1 MSGLPVNLMKSTE
14 SAGEAFLP
22 LGYTPPPFRFAR
34 MGKVNQIKR
43 IVAAH
48 FGISVIEMDSRRRAR
63 AVSRPRQ
70 IAMFM
75 AKTLT
80 TYSLPDIGRRFGGK
94 DHTTVIHAVRKV
106 QELAKE
112 DEAFRETLADIEAK
126 IIFALGAA

>member
-1 MSGLPVNLMKSTE
+1 MGDLPVNFMKSTE
-14 SAGEAFLP
+14 SAGEAFLM

-48 FGISVIEMDSRRRAR
+48 FGISVIEMDSRREDR
-63 AVSRPRQ
+63 AVARPRRV
-70 IAMFM
+70 AMFM
-75 AKTLT
+75 ARELT
-80 TYSLPDIGRRFGGK
+80 PLSFPAIGRRFGDK
-94 DHTTVIHAVRKV
+94 HHTTVMRAVRKV

-126 IIFALGAA
+126 IIFALEAA